1 MNQGSI
7 TVHQPLIQAYLNV
20 ILSIKHA
27 IVKMSN
33 DAFVLMM
40 GIIIRKDCLYN
51 KKQFATHV
59 IKEKHRNHQ
68 H

>member
-7 TVHQPLIQAYLNV
+7 TVHQPLIYKPNV

-59 IKEKHRNHQ
+59 IMEKHRNHQ

>member
-7 TVHQPLIQAYLNV
+7 TVLQPLIYKPNV